1 MLLVKSDGQI
11 YNEFGM
17 LMAISYAAA
26 CDEVKVAS
34 RQAASF
40 ALDASMHAGGER
52 SAASVDG
59 KARAM
64 RMETVT
70 KSKGGTVKSAQ

>member
-1 MLLVKSDGQI
+1 MGRSIMNSEL
-11 YNEFGM
+11 

-34 RQAASF
+34 RQAGSF